1 LFENI
6 NNMANF
12 DWMVFVVIPLLIF
25 SARIIDVSIGTLR
38 IILVSKGL
46 RIYATLLGFV
56 ESLVWVTAIVQVMQ
70 NLNGPVNY
78 VAYALGFS
86 MGTYIG
92 MFLETKISI
101 GKVVLRLIT
110 NRDNSA
116 LLERLIIENYN
127 LTTIDAEGRMDRVK
141 IIFMVLDRK
150 QVPRVVSLIN
160 KFHPNSFYT
169 VEDLRY
175 VSDLDY
181 VKRPHPRLSKM
192 KMTNLRRIFTM
203 RK

>member
-1 LFENI
+1 
-6 NNMANF
+6 MANF